1 MWLVS
6 ACLLGISCRYDGNHS
21 LDPALVAKLV
31 TKTNTSGPAEG
42 PPAAGAPDPPDHAPR
57 GWIPVCP
64 EQLGGLPTPRPPAEI
79 EGGTGHDVLAGRARV
94 VTRADQP
101 GEVTPAF
108 LRGAYAT
115 LQLARLAQV
124 RGAILKE
131 KSPSCGVHLIYDG
144 TFQGRLRAGPGVT
157 AALLQKEDITVLTA
171 EEFVRGGRA

>member
-31 TKTNTSGPAEG
+31 TETKK
-42 PPAAGAPDPPDHAPR
+42 PAAEEDGAPR

-94 VTRADQP
+94 VTREDQP
-101 GEVTPAF
+101 REVTPAF

-115 LQLARLAQV
+115 LQLARLGQV

-157 AALLQKEDITVLTA
+157 AALLQKEDITVMTA

>member
-31 TKTNTSGPAEG
+31 TEAKK
-42 PPAAGAPDPPDHAPR
+42 PAAEEDSAPR

-79 EGGTGHDVLAGRARV
+79 EGGTGQDVLAGRARV
-94 VTRADQP
+94 VTRKGQP
-101 GEVTPAF
+101 REVTPAF

-157 AALLQKEDITVLTA
+157 AALLQKEDITVMTA
-171 EEFVRGGRA
+171 EEFIRGGTA